1 MEQKRPLKAKTIL
14 RKNKPRGIPLPGFK
28 VHYKVVGIKILWEW
42 HKNKYRPLEQNRQS
56 RNKPVH

>member
-28 VHYKVVGIKILWEW
+28 VHYKVVGIKILWKKMVIIKW
-42 HKNKYRPLEQNRQS
+42 RQAT
-56 RNKPVH
+56 RMYYTIWGI